1 MITKEEI
8 TEDFLKEAYDF
19 ASNNYRSCCQ
29 ISKEIQFVLDGLSE
43 SDFRKVV
50 SAAKSGWIKQL
61 KELDIELA
69 KKGEP

>member
-1 MITKEEI
+1 MTAKEEI

-19 ASNNYRSCCQ
+19 AANHYRSCCK
-29 ISKEIQFVLDGLSE
+29 ISEEIKFVLDGLSE

-50 SAAKSGWIKQL
+50 SAAKSGWIKQF
-61 KELDIELA
+61 KQLDIELA